1 MEFSSK
7 LSLVT
12 PESWNCPCAHA
23 TAECDNREKPQI
35 MQQSGGAEL
44 RTGLQP
50 ALPLFQAVQMMLGRQ
65 EAVRLNVQQT
75 MSLQHRVSDTG

>member
-1 MEFSSK
+1 
-7 LSLVT
+7 
-12 PESWNCPCAHA
+12 
-23 TAECDNREKPQI
+23 

-44 RTGLQP
+44 RTELQP